1 MSAPQA
7 RAVQVAGRPCR
18 VSEKGSGKPL
28 FYVPSSALSL
38 KWSRFHE
45 ALAARARLV
54 AVSLPGFAGSE
65 GHDTIDDHLAW
76 CLAGRDLLI
85 AAGFRPG
92 DTLIGASA
100 AGAIVADIA
109 ALWPDL
115 VGRLVLIAP
124 FGLYDMSVPTRD
136 IFALQGQGGAR
147 GLLRGRTIL
156 HRPGAATR
164 RRGCDRLVDRGQ
176 PRARDGGAHPLAV
189 RRHAPRRAPAS
200 HRCTDPAVVG
210 RGRQG
215 HSACLC
221 AALRRVHERKDLVQG
236 HRRGGHLLELDRP
249 EETAQ
254 AIADFASGPP

>member
-45 ALAARARLV
+45 APAARARLV

-124 FGLYDMSVPTRD
+124 FGLYDMSLPTRD
-136 IFALQGQGGAR
+136 IFALQGKEAPGVFCEDAQSYTDQVQPPAGEDATGWSIVVNRAHETAAR
-147 GLLRGRTIL
+147 ILWPFGDTRLDGRL
-156 HRPGAATR
+156 HRIAAPTLLLWGAA
-164 RRGCDRLVDRGQ
+164 DKVI
-176 PRARDGGAHPLAV
+176 P
-189 RRHAPRRAPAS
+189 PAYAQ
-200 HRCTDPAVVG
+200 RFA
-210 RGRQG
+210 
-215 HSACLC
+215 ACMNGKTSSKVI
-221 AALRRVHERKDLVQG
+221 AG
-236 HRRGGHLLELDRP
+236 GGHLLELDRP